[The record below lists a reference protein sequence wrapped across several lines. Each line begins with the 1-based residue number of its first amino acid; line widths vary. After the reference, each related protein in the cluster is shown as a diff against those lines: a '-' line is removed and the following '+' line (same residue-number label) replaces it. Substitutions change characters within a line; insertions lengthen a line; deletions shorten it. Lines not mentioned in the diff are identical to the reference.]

1 MTLASVL
8 KKKYPSDVSEALLA
22 AYRAIEENFTLRKW
36 KASEL
41 DAGHFVE
48 AARRLIEHELF
59 GAHTPICAQLSNFS
73 DGELKRYENSQG
85 DETLR
90 QLIPRALKAVFNIRN
105 KRGVGHLGAIS
116 PNEMDATFILYTA
129 KWVLAEFVRLAAG
142 SNPSEAQKLI
152 DAIVERRVG
161 LLWKSD
167 GIVRILE
174 NKMPTR
180 EQILVLL
187 FDSSPQTTASLQAAT
202 EYQNKSNFRTLLRQL
217 HKSRLVE
224 LSADGAVQLTPK
236 GLIEAEKIVLRH
248 QPK

>member
-8 KKKYPSDVSEALLA
+8 KKRYPADVSEALLA
-22 AYRAIEENFTLRKW
+22 AYREIEENFTLRKW
-36 KASEL
+36 KASEM

-59 GAHTPICAQLSNFS
+59 GAHTPIGAQLSNFS
-73 DGELKRYENSQG
+73 DGELKRYENGQG

-105 KRGVGHLGAIS
+105 KRGVGHLGVIS

-142 SNPSEAQKLI
+142 SNPTEAQKLI

-167 GIVRILE
+167 GIVRVLE

-187 FDSSPQTTASLQAAT
+187 FDSSPLTSASLQAAT
-202 EYQNKSNFRTLLRQL
+202 EYQNTSNFRTLLRQL
-217 HKSRLVE
+217 HKARLVE

-236 GLIEAEKIVLRH
+236 GMIEAEKIVLRH